1 MNFLFANIHELA
13 ALAELPHIQR
23 VAYLMGIRP
32 YMDRQTCIVGIKRKI
47 SYQSL
52 REMLYVGPIAGV
64 KTGSPSHQQM
74 KRAVKSL
81 ERAGLVEI
89 QSTER
94 NLILKCTLATL
105 DKVLQKQA
113 DPRPIPY
120 PAINPTEAN
129 PEKSIDYEESYKNHD
144 IVLTSEADPPQKL
157 EVNYIY
163 VYSKFEKFWESYPQ
177 KKAKQA
183 AWEAFSELN
192 PSEELFAKILNAL
205 NDQLAI
211 YQQQQQFGQWVPS
224 WKFAVNW
231 LKQQCWEDEMNTEFQ
246 ALNHDIQKQTAT
258 YKKQQPIDLFWE
270 ACKDGLNYGVSAE
283 HTNE

>member
-13 ALAELPHIQR
+13 ALAELPYIQR
-23 VAYLMGIRP
+23 VVYLMGIRP

-105 DKVLQKQA
+105 DKIVQKQD
-113 DPRPIPY
+113 DPRPTAYTDIKSTPDNV
-120 PAINPTEAN
+120 A
-129 PEKSIDYEESYKNHD
+129 KSIDYEESYKNPD
-144 IVLTSEADPPQKL
+144 MVSTAEADPPQKS
-157 EVNYIY
+157 EVNYIF
-163 VYSKFEKFWESYPQ
+163 VCRQFEKFWESYPQ

-183 AWEAFSELN
+183 AWEVFAELN
-192 PSEELFAKILNAL
+192 PSEELFATILMAL
-205 NDQLAI
+205 NDQVAA

-231 LKQQCWEDEMNTEFQ
+231 LKQQSWEDEVTEEL
-246 ALNHDIQKQTAT
+246 ATLNHISQKNVTT
-258 YKKQQPIDLFWE
+258 YKKQPPIDLIWD
-270 ACKDGLNYGVSAE
+270 ACKWSLD
-283 HTNE
+283 

>member
-1 MNFLFANIHELA
+1 MVKKMSFLFANSHELA

-52 REMLYVGPIAGV
+52 REMLYVSPIAGV

-89 QSTER
+89 QSTVR

-105 DKVLQKQA
+105 DKIDQKQA
-113 DPRPIPY
+113 DPRPTSY
-120 PAINPTEAN
+120 PATNPTQTN
-129 PEKSIDYEESYKNHD
+129 PAKSIDYDESDKNPN
-144 IVLTSEADPPQKL
+144 ITKVFEADPPQKS
-157 EVNYIY
+157 EVSYIC
-163 VYSKFEKFWESYPQ
+163 VYSQFEKFWESYPQ

-183 AWEAFSELN
+183 AWDVFADLN
-192 PSEELFAKILNAL
+192 PSEELFSKMLTAL
-205 NDQLAI
+205 NEQIDAS
-211 YQQQQQFGQWVPS
+211 QQQRQFGQWVPS
-224 WKFAVNW
+224 WKFAANW
-231 LKQQCWEDEMNTEFQ
+231 LKQQCWEDEITTDLQ
-246 ALNHDIQKQTAT
+246 PLLNNNRNYTP
-258 YKKQQPIDLFWE
+258 YKNNPILISSGNRAKE
-270 ACKDGLNYGVSAE
+270 V
-283 HTNE
+283 

>member
-13 ALAELPHIQR
+13 ALAELPYIQR
-23 VAYLMGIRP
+23 VAYLMGIRQ

-94 NLILKCTLATL
+94 NFILKCTLATL
-105 DKVLQKQA
+105 DKIVQKQA
-113 DPRPIPY
+113 DLRPIPY
-120 PAINPTEAN
+120 PGIIPPQINPVEA
-129 PEKSIDYEESYKNHD
+129 IDYEESYKNPD
-144 IVLTSEADPPQKL
+144 IAKGVEADPPQKS
-157 EVNYIY
+157 EVNYIF
-163 VYSKFEKFWESYPQ
+163 VCRQFEKFWESYPQ

-192 PSEELFAKILNAL
+192 PSEELFAIIMTAL
-205 NDQLAI
+205 NDQVAV
-211 YQQQQQFGQWVPS
+211 YQQQQCGQWVPS

-231 LKQQCWEDEMNTEFQ
+231 LKQQCWEDEVTT
-246 ALNHDIQKQTAT
+246 ALQPLLNNNQNYTAYKNHSG
-258 YKKQQPIDLFWE
+258 IDFIWE
-270 ACKDGLNYGVSAE
+270 ACKGALDYYFNVK
-283 HTNE
+283 